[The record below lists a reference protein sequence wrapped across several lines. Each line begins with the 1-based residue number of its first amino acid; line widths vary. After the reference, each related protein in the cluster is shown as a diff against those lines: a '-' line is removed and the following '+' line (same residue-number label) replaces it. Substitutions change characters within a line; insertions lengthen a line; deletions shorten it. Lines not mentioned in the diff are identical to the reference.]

1 MVHFL
6 GLPQFRL
13 FICCVQIF
21 RQVYGI
27 FCSLNWDKFV
37 VGLKGDCLGLSRTD
51 FETVLRTN
59 FRIVQTEKSRLSKT
73 GLVG

>member
-1 MVHFL
+1 M
-6 GLPQFRL
+6 
-13 FICCVQIF
+13 
-21 RQVYGI
+21 

-59 FRIVQTEKSRLSKT
+59 FRIVQTEKFRLSKT
-73 GLVG
+73 VLVG